1 MFLLG
6 IIGAILL
13 GAAIALVIALTF
25 KAWRNRINEKSK
37 IRGAKKV
44 VSAPIKG
51 MVKAS
56 KNNLSLSQLNEL
68 EDLER
73 KGYTHVMAATDDE
86 GDVVGDVDL
95 IKDTAHDSQVQQLH
109 SQHGQDYIVVDC

>member
-25 KAWRNRINEKSK
+25 KWWRNRINEKSK
-37 IRGAKKV
+37 IRGARKV
-44 VSAPIKG
+44 VSSTLGG
-51 MVKAS
+51 MIKAS
-56 KNNLSLSQLNEL
+56 KNNLSLSELNEL
-68 EDLER
+68 KDLER
-73 KGYTHVMAATDDE
+73 QGHTHVLAATDDE
-86 GDVVGDVDL
+86 GNVVGDVDL
-95 IKDTAHDSQVQQLH
+95 IKDTGNDSQVQQLH